1 MAYLSAVA
9 YEGAG
14 GSHDVRENEPRDA
27 VSALGE
33 IDGTRVDVHPV
44 FLVLV
49 GVVEGGGRLG
59 GRLERE
65 REGGRVGGRVR
76 CEFGGR
82 IEKLET

>member
-14 GSHDVRENEPRDA
+14 GSHDARENEPRDA

-49 GVVEGGGRLG
+49 GVVE
-59 GRLERE
+59 E
-65 REGGRVGGRVR
+65 REGGREGGREGQV
-76 CEFGGR
+76 
-82 IEKLET
+82 